1 MKLYRYFFN
10 TYNNFNI
17 EVKEIPV
24 EKETP
29 GTYQINFAGRKQ
41 ILKSKIGVALTDWVT
56 YGAECFLLQKN
67 LSEAADVFRKMWSDK
82 LKEQAKKLNAV
93 TEQLTYLD
101 NLCEEQAREEYSLHE
116 KKIDKKYLAPEKYLT
131 AELCSQTKYKSLR
144 DAYDRNNLSVIVR
157 GSCWYTEGCPDKLM
171 GMLKREMKRLYPQ
184 YKHLHDQD
192 EQE

>member
-1 MKLYRYFFN
+1 MR
-10 TYNNFNI
+10 
-17 EVKEIPV
+17 
-24 EKETP
+24 
-29 GTYQINFAGRKQ
+29 
-41 ILKSKIGVALTDWVT
+41 
-56 YGAECFLLQKN
+56 
-67 LSEAADVFRKMWSDK
+67 
-82 LKEQAKKLNAV
+82 
-93 TEQLTYLD
+93 
-101 NLCEEQAREEYSLHE
+101 